1 MDKYRMDRDGEQVN
15 NLGDQVE
22 ETSQKKEGKDKEV

>member
-1 MDKYRMDRDGEQVN
+1 MDRDAEQVS

-22 ETSQKKEGKDKEV
+22 ETSQKKEGKDKRV